1 MIGKMKKL
9 IVFFLTIFS
18 LFNISGQKKKTQSK
32 SEKEQLTCYLPNG
45 EKYYVKPKTTVG
57 DLNKQFEKE
66 GRVWDAYLESEEA
79 IITFKSFTME
89 PLFVLVLN
97 NKKYST
103 EYIQNL
109 IKSVNNDIVSYRYY
123 WRNKIGFVANLE
135 SYIEKN
141 ILDEQFLL
149 STMGNPTEIKSMLY
163 GGENT
168 RCFVYKELGFRI
180 FLENDKAIGY
190 ERIE

>member
-1 MIGKMKKL
+1 MKKL
-9 IVFFLTIFS
+9 IIFFLIMFS
-18 LFNISGQKKKTQSK
+18 LFNISGQKKKTQPK
-32 SEKEQLTCYLPNG
+32 STKGQLTCYLPNG
-45 EKYYVKPKTTVG
+45 EKYNVNPKTTIG
-57 DLNKQFEKE
+57 DLDKQFEKE
-66 GRVWDAYLESEEA
+66 GRVWTAYLESEES
-79 IITFKSFTME
+79 IVTFKSFTME
-89 PLFVLVLN
+89 PLYILVLN
-97 NKKYST
+97 NKKYSA

-109 IKSVNNDIVSYRYY
+109 INSVNDNIVSYRFY
-123 WRNKIGFVANLE
+123 WKNKVGFIANLE
-135 SYIEKN
+135 SYIENN

-149 STMGNPTEIKSMLY
+149 STMGRPTEIKTMLY